1 MQAYA
6 QDPSFCSFS
15 WSKKVRSEGVLSAPK
30 EIAVGQAIIMTL
42 TSTPMPKLLV
52 PPNMPQNNW
61 SKIFL
66 ARTPAEREGVDSLY
80 ATLQKELAGFSL
92 RCGEYNDTA
101 ALRDFPDNFGL
112 WCFDP
117 RYLSTSVSV

>member
-1 MQAYA
+1 M
-6 QDPSFCSFS
+6 
-15 WSKKVRSEGVLSAPK
+15 LSAPK

-66 ARTPAEREGVDSLY
+66 RRTPAERKGVDSLY
-80 ATLQKELAGFSL
+80 ATLQKELADFSL
-92 RCGEYNDTA
+92 RCGVYNDTA
-101 ALRDFPDNFGL
+101 ARRDFPDNFGL

-117 RYLSTSVSV
+117 RYLETSVAI